1 MGIFDLLKRNT
12 PAVPPSEDQSAIPDG
27 EAVRI
32 AEQVNPTMMATSMP
46 TQEDWYWSRLSSGG
60 EEDWLWRRLS
70 DNFYQKDLIPSTYLE
85 VHNQCFEAYNANPL
99 AFAIV
104 ELTTSFVLGK
114 GITVAAKN
122 PRVQRVLMDF
132 WDHPSNHMD
141 ERVYSLCTEL
151 SLFGEQFVRFF
162 VNKYDGSVQIRQIDP
177 SLIDQ
182 IETDPEDIETPLR
195 YHRRPIGQVMSAT
208 SGDPAPF
215 DPNKPQDTEGDWFK
229 AGEEVM
235 HFAINKVSNAKRG
248 KSDLATLLPW
258 LRRYKDW
265 LTDRVRINK
274 YKGAF
279 LYDVRLQGADKKTID
294 RKRMEY
300 NYPPEPGSVIIH
312 NEAETW
318 TAVQPQINANDAY
331 QDGRAIKLM
340 VAVGASLPEHYL
352 SDGTSSTRATAAEM
366 GLPTLLRFQRRQ
378 KTMRNMLTCILDRVI
393 AEARKAGRIGP
404 RVDTSY
410 DILFPEIDSSDNQAL
425 SQGVYYLVQGL
436 VMAKQ
441 QGWVSDET
449 AMQLLFQ
456 CVNEEVDVH
465 EELAKIAQRNAL
477 GSKPLPQQ
485 GGAVSASIGVSP
497 SRPETMGQTPSISPQ
512 QVSPA

>member
-1 MGIFDLLKRNT
+1 
-12 PAVPPSEDQSAIPDG
+12 V
-27 EAVRI
+27 
-32 AEQVNPTMMATSMP
+32 
-46 TQEDWYWSRLSSGG
+46 
-60 EEDWLWRRLS
+60 
-70 DNFYQKDLIPSTYLE
+70 
-85 VHNQCFEAYNANPL
+85 
-99 AFAIV
+99 
-104 ELTTSFVLGK
+104 
-114 GITVAAKN
+114 
-122 PRVQRVLMDF
+122 VQ
-132 WDHPSNHMD
+132 
-141 ERVYSLCTEL
+141 
-151 SLFGEQFVRFF
+151 
-162 VNKYDGSVQIRQIDP
+162 
-177 SLIDQ
+177 
-182 IETDPEDIETPLR
+182 
-195 YHRRPIGQVMSAT
+195 
-208 SGDPAPF
+208 
-215 DPNKPQDTEGDWFK
+215 
-229 AGEEVM
+229 
-235 HFAINKVSNAKRG
+235 FAINKVSNAKRG

-318 TAVQPQINANDAY
+318 TAVQPNINANDAY

-340 VAVGASLPEHYL
+340 VAIGATLPEHYL

-378 KTMRNMLTCILDRVI
+378 KAMRNMLTVILDRVI

-410 DILFPEIDSSDNQAL
+410 DILFPEIDSADNKEL

-441 QGWVSDET
+441 QGWISDET

-477 GSKPLPQQ
+477 RSKPLP
-485 GGAVSASIGVSP
+485 
-497 SRPETMGQTPSISPQ
+497 
-512 QVSPA
+512 